1 MRVPR
6 MIEDLWFSI
15 WGFLVRLGILVGL
28 FGGGGAAIYYG
39 ASYGPGDWRC
49 LTLAAVSV
57 VCFFIVARPD
67 GNGR

>member
-6 MIEDLWFSI
+6 MIEDLWD
-15 WGFLVRLGILVGL
+15 FLANLLRNLGVLVGL

-67 GNGR
+67 KDGR